1 MDIRTSRSRVNGLLH
16 VKDGK
21 LVNGIGEEVVLRGVG
36 LGNWLLP
43 EG

>member
-1 MDIRTSRSRVNGLLH
+1 MKLREARMSFVRARGRDIVDPAGRPL
-16 VKDGK
+16 
-21 LVNGIGEEVVLRGVG
+21 VLRGVG